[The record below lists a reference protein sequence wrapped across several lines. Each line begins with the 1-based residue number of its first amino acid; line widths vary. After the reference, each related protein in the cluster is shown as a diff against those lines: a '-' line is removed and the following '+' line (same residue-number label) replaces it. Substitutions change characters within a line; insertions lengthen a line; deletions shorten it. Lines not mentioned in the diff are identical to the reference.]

1 MRATVINKSDDK
13 GWLVV
18 RTDYLSFMLISLSS
32 PAAGHGTRDIEVG
45 DILSSDF
52 LPESMICNHTRASL
66 VRMREVLEHT
76 DAPEPLY
83 AYL

>member
-1 MRATVINKSDDK
+1 MRVTVINKNDDK

-18 RTDYLSFMLISLSS
+18 RTDYLSFMLISLIS
-32 PAAGHGTRDIEVG
+32 PPAGHGTRDIQVG
-45 DILSSDF
+45 DILSSEF
-52 LPESMICNHTRASL
+52 LPDSMICNHTRASL